1 MRWTLTR
8 EYRFEAA
15 HQLHWHPGRCAR
27 LHGHSYRMEVSVSG
41 PLDARG
47 VVRDFAEIDAVVEE
61 AVLDSFD
68 HSFLNDLIDN
78 PTCERLAAHAFAR
91 ILEAGLDVVS
101 VRLWETER
109 GSVTVVSDER
119 TTEA

>member
-1 MRWTLTR
+1 
-8 EYRFEAA
+8 
-15 HQLHWHPGRCAR
+15 
-27 LHGHSYRMEVSVSG
+27 MEVSVSG